1 MDKSGRICKVFVEK
15 RINVLFEGR
24 GGGMG
29 AWVPSVVVAVA
40 DAVAVALL
48 FTMSVL
54 NPPIGG
60 LAITNANTCNQQ
72 QKTRKG
78 KQEK

>member
-1 MDKSGRICKVFVEK
+1 
-15 RINVLFEGR
+15 
-24 GGGMG
+24 MG

-54 NPPIGG
+54 NSPIGG

-72 QKTRKG
+72 QTK
-78 KQEK
+78 